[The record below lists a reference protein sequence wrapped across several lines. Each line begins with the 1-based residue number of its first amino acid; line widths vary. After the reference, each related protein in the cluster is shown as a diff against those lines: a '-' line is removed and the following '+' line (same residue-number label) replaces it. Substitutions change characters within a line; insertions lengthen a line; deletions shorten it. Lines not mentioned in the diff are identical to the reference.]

1 MLNFIGCYWFND
13 FLGYCWFKTTLF
25 GILAQSYRR
34 QSFETVCQLCS
45 DDSEV
50 VCNFLQTKT
59 KTKPKPTMAF
69 ILSFKVS
76 AYILLFIKLYISK
89 INIKVSS

>member
-1 MLNFIGCYWFND
+1 MLNFIGCYWFID

-25 GILAQSYRR
+25 EILAQSYRR
-34 QSFETVCQLCS
+34 QSFETVCQLCN

-50 VCNFLQTKT
+50 VCNFLGEKKKNNTV
-59 KTKPKPTMAF
+59 AF
-69 ILSFKVS
+69 ILSFKAG